1 MGILISLLIIGG
13 IISYLGLLILE
24 PEKHLFGLVV
34 LAILYGIFGS
44 FFDTT
49 GAKSDYDRKKRG

>member
-1 MGILISLLIIGG
+1 MNLLLVLCIIGVVLY
-13 IISYLGLLILE
+13 IKDMIFE

-34 LAILYGIFGS
+34 LAVLYGIFGS